1 MPFLL
6 NTTIATS
13 TNIYSLSD
21 ALSPLQTAD
30 AFFLAFALAFV
41 GLLLVEARTLGII
54 YGAVRRLEG
63 AQPRKIPVVIE
74 GDVDPLIGQQNT

>member
-6 NTTIATS
+6 NTTVATS

-41 GLLLVEARTLGII
+41 GLLLVEARTLAII
-54 YGAVRRLEG
+54 YGAIRRLQGLRRRNIRVAAE
-63 AQPRKIPVVIE
+63 A
-74 GDVDPLIGQQNT
+74 DVDPLIGQQNT